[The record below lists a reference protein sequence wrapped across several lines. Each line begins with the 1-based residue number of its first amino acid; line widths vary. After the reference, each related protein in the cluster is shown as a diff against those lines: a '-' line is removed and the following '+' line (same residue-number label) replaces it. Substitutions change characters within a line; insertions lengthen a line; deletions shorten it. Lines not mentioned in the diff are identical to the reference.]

1 MVGGD
6 ERPGGKVDEEGGC
19 GGGGG
24 WGVDTIRFLTLAV
37 EREEG
42 GKACCWP
49 LWGGRTYSSV
59 IFPLAPTGMV
69 TWVVSGETMIEKG
82 W

>member
-1 MVGGD
+1 M
-6 ERPGGKVDEEGGC
+6 
-19 GGGGG
+19 
-24 WGVDTIRFLTLAV
+24 DTIRFLTLAV

-49 LWGGRTYSSV
+49 RWGGRTYSSV